1 MGETPLST
9 ITETRPET
17 RLTND
22 GDKPV
27 MNHYHRK
34 DDITRAMVTG
44 ERILALCGN
53 ISTIYARGNG
63 SVAQRT
69 RGVLIL
75 CEECKR
81 VYDAMPATQG

>member
-1 MGETPLST
+1 MST
-9 ITETRPET
+9 ITEARPST
-17 RLTND
+17 RLSND

-34 DDITRAMVTG
+34 DDITRAIVTG
-44 ERILALCGN
+44 EKILALCGQV
-53 ISTIYARGNG
+53 STIRARGNG

-75 CEECKR
+75 CADCKR
-81 VYDAMPATQG
+81 VYDGMPPGRA